1 MRALACVWVVSF
13 HVSTRRSAKRSP
25 NEQGDNVGL
34 NDMTRRSALKLL
46 LGAGASATV
55 AGLLNVTSAFADTAS
70 DLEQT
75 KQDLSA
81 AQERYDQVQAQLDQI
96 ASEYEALSREQSKTL
111 DQIEGVNDQIDKT
124 QEQIDKTQA
133 DLDKKK
139 ERLGERINSAYKSG
153 NTDFLSI
160 IMNSASFGELTSN
173 LYYMGK
179 ITEADERMIQ
189 EVKDA
194 KAALDQQKA
203 ELEGQRAELEALNE
217 TQRQQLAQMQ
227 SKQEEVQGV
236 LAGLDQDVKDLIAKR
251 DAEIQEMAEEKARQ
265 EAAAEAARKAAAAAA
280 SSSAGGGASSNV
292 SGSLGADGATTGSQA
307 RVLAACQSTPS
318 PGAGLCAMWVSQVF
332 SNAGYAYA
340 GGNAND
346 MYNAWCTSSN
356 LGQLKPGM
364 IVAVSS
370 HPHTSAGRIYG
381 HIGIY
386 VGNGTIMDNVGYVR
400 TGSLSEWI
408 SYYGGTVTPRW
419 GWLMG
424 IVLA

>member
-1 MRALACVWVVSF
+1 
-13 HVSTRRSAKRSP
+13 
-25 NEQGDNVGL
+25 
-34 NDMTRRSALKLL
+34 MTRRSALKLL

-75 KQDLSA
+75 KKDLSA
-81 AQERYDQVQAQLDQI
+81 AQEKFAQVQAQLDQI
-96 ASEYEALSREQSKTL
+96 AGEYEVLSREQSKTL
-111 DQIEGVNDQIDKT
+111 DQIEGVNDQISST

-189 EVKDA
+189 EVKDT

-203 ELEGQRAELEALNE
+203 DLEGQKAELEALNE
-217 TQRQQLAQMQ
+217 TQKQQLSQMQ
-227 SKQEEVQGV
+227 AKQEEVQGV
-236 LAGLDQDVKDLIAKR
+236 LSGLDQDVRDLISKR

-280 SSSAGGGASSNV
+280 ASQSSSSGGGASSGV
-292 SGSLGADGATTGSQA
+292 SGSIGSDDQTTGSQA
-307 RVLAACQSTPS
+307 RIIASCQSTPS

-356 LGQLKPGM
+356 LGQIKPGM
-364 IVAVSS
+364 IVAVST
-370 HPHTSAGRIYG
+370 HPHSSAGRIYG

-386 VGNGTIMDNVGYVR
+386 VGGGTIMDNVGYVR
-400 TGSLSEWI
+400 TSSLSSWI

-424 IVLA
+424 IELA